1 MGDGI
6 ERAGGSPGGDPE
18 STADLVERAQ
28 QGDRAALDELFR
40 RHYPALKRWARGR
53 LPPWTRDLRDTD
65 DLVQDTVY
73 QTLRR
78 LDAFEPRH
86 PGGLRAYLRRALLN
100 GVNDEVRRVRRIPG
114 IGTLDDAEHVPDAGV
129 SPLEAS
135 IGSEALGRYET
146 ALSRLKPE
154 DQALIIARVEMQ
166 QTFQQIA
173 TTFGKK
179 TPDAARMAVT
189 RALVRLAKEMDRES

>member
-1 MGDGI
+1 MGDRI
-6 ERAGGSPGGDPE
+6 VDADSPPGGGPE

-28 QGDRAALDELFR
+28 QGDREALDELFR
-40 RHYPALKRWARGR
+40 RHYPPLKRWARGR
-53 LPPWTRDLRDTD
+53 LPSWTRDLRDTD
-65 DLVQDTVY
+65 DLVQDTLY

-78 LDAFEPRH
+78 LDRFEPRH

-100 GVNDEVRRVRRIPG
+100 GINDEVRRVRRIPG
-114 IGTLDDAEHVPDAGV
+114 IGSLDDAEEVADVGV

-135 IGSEALGRYET
+135 IGSEALERYER
-146 ALSRLKPE
+146 ALARLKPE

-173 TTFGKK
+173 DTQGKK

-189 RALVRLAKEMDRES
+189 RALVRLAREMDRER